1 MRENAGIILMENH
14 IFRSEIM
21 FEKLVGKDALVKLIT
36 VLLLASV
43 AILAVSIFTDSDDG
57 RKQILDADGGSEEAL
72 CSILSSIKGADDVDV
87 IVQYDND
94 SEVVGVIVSA
104 VGADN
109 PVVANKLTNGVSTL
123 YNIPVSSVIVFEKEQ
138 EE

>member
-1 MRENAGIILMENH
+1 MENH

-21 FEKLVGKDALVKLIT
+21 FEKLVGKDALIKLIT
-36 VLLLASV
+36 VLLIASV
-43 AILAVSIFTDSDDG
+43 AILAVSILTDSDDG
-57 RKQILDADGGSEEAL
+57 RKQILDADGGSEDAL

-104 VGADN
+104 VGAEN

>member
-1 MRENAGIILMENH
+1 MENH